1 MLIVEKA
8 LMKPE
13 KLGVALG
20 LLFCFISAAFDV
32 YVAFMTQTFDTKVVI
47 FYCFTSSA
55 ALFWMYCLWGDR
67 YRLVRKIKQDWPLV
81 VWVNVSVLLNWG
93 GLFYALRFLEPA
105 VVGVASVAC
114 GPALTLL
121 VSSFVKG
128 AGKANALETLIAGL
142 VLLSV
147 VIMLFQ
153 SFIGE
158 SGVSSTSIEQR
169 LVGIVSVVLCALGTV
184 FYTIVSKKMFSCHW
198 KTFEILAVRNTLMVV
213 VCSLYISISDAS
225 FIIAS
230 QWLLP
235 LTVLV
240 VVGHLLPV
248 YLIQKIILYLSPM
261 AVAFVLLTLPVFT
274 LLLQYMD
281 SRVEFSIPSILAV
294 SLIVA
299 LLAWLAISKKRGLT

>member
-1 MLIVEKA
+1 
-8 LMKPE
+8 
-13 KLGVALG
+13 
-20 LLFCFISAAFDV
+20 
-32 YVAFMTQTFDTKVVI
+32 
-47 FYCFTSSA
+47 
-55 ALFWMYCLWGDR
+55 
-67 YRLVRKIKQDWPLV
+67 
-81 VWVNVSVLLNWG
+81 
-93 GLFYALRFLEPA
+93 
-105 VVGVASVAC
+105 
-114 GPALTLL
+114 
-121 VSSFVKG
+121 
-128 AGKANALETLIAGL
+128 
-142 VLLSV
+142 
-147 VIMLFQ
+147 
-153 SFIGE
+153 
-158 SGVSSTSIEQR
+158 
-169 LVGIVSVVLCALGTV
+169 
-184 FYTIVSKKMFSCHW
+184 
-198 KTFEILAVRNTLMVV
+198 MVV

-248 YLIQKIILYLSPM
+248 YLIQKTILYLSPM